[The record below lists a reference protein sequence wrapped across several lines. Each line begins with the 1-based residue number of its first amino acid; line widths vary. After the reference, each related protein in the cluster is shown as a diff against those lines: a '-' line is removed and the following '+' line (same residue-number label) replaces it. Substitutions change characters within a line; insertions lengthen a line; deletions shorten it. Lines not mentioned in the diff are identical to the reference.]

1 MIYDGEKNKLTYT
14 AWEFSSQSEEIK
26 EYLKQRFK
34 SEKLKTAYKGL
45 TGFVDN
51 QSGKKESRPSSKL
64 IEEEYFIFEE
74 EGKQYFGKITQR
86 CDYQEIENRDMLKPV
101 RRPSLDISPRLA
113 KILINLSGVRP
124 GEKIYDPFC
133 GIGVILQEALIQ
145 GMGAVGSEIDSD
157 AIKGAQENMK
167 WFGFDKDKYFLINF
181 DSTKVDI
188 PEVSGIVT
196 EPDLGDT
203 RKKIPTKDKAQETL
217 NKFDNLMISVINNV
231 KDKVSGRIVFTSPDI
246 RIGKKRLHCNIE
258 RICENTGYS
267 PVIEGLAEFRE
278 NQIVGRMIYVLEKS
292 I

>member
-1 MIYDGEKNKLTYT
+1 
-14 AWEFSSQSEEIK
+14 
-26 EYLKQRFK
+26 
-34 SEKLKTAYKGL
+34 
-45 TGFVDN
+45 V
-51 QSGKKESRPSSKL
+51 
-64 IEEEYFIFEE
+64 EEYAKTFPI
-74 EGKQYFGKITQR
+74 
-86 CDYQEIENRDMLKPV
+86 EIV
-101 RRPSLDISPRLA
+101 
-113 KILINLSGVRP
+113 
-124 GEKIYDPFC
+124 
-133 GIGVILQEALIQ
+133 
-145 GMGAVGSEIDSD
+145 SD